1 MMDEEDIDKLLNEMD
16 NMSDYDMDM
25 SSNDIVMNN
34 ANDITNNDV
43 ECTLRNYIDKTV
55 NPQTSA
61 GENVESVRK
70 KLCYDEINNENDEN
84 ITENTGKNIVDEE
97 ISLSNENELVFD
109 GVEVLSAD
117 DSNDL
122 EMDYAVTVSK
132 ESMAV
137 SYKRKLNQKLR
148 MTGDPYL
155 GYSRSKR
162 NQILQNVN
170 RLGKTIRP
178 ACNSD
183 VCRKSQKRKC
193 NEIAEVNR
201 LGIFNHFW
209 KNLNWDEKKTY
220 VTSLIITTPVK
231 QRTVESSRRNST
243 MSYNLKVKDA
253 YLCVCKTMFL
263 NTLGLGEKQVLTWC
277 LTAKDT
283 ELNIYET
290 NKEKNKRS
298 TMRIT
303 PEKIKRKFVTEFL
316 EKLPK
321 LPSHYCRKSTSRL
334 YFEPYIKS
342 ISQLYNIYGP
352 EKSEKF

>member
-1 MMDEEDIDKLLNEMD
+1 
-16 NMSDYDMDM
+16 
-25 SSNDIVMNN
+25 
-34 ANDITNNDV
+34 
-43 ECTLRNYIDKTV
+43 
-55 NPQTSA
+55 
-61 GENVESVRK
+61 
-70 KLCYDEINNENDEN
+70 
-84 ITENTGKNIVDEE
+84 
-97 ISLSNENELVFD
+97 
-109 GVEVLSAD
+109 VLSAD

-122 EMDYAVTVSK
+122 DMDYAVTISK

-170 RLGKTIRP
+170 RLGKNIRP

-193 NEIAEVNR
+193 NEITEVNR

-220 VTSLIITTPVK
+220 ITSLVITNPVK

-263 NTLGLGEKQVLTWC
+263 NTLGLGEKQVG
-277 LTAKDT
+277 A
-283 ELNIYET
+283 
-290 NKEKNKRS
+290 
-298 TMRIT
+298 
-303 PEKIKRKFVTEFL
+303 
-316 EKLPK
+316 
-321 LPSHYCRKSTSRL
+321 
-334 YFEPYIKS
+334 
-342 ISQLYNIYGP
+342 
-352 EKSEKF
+352 